1 MGCHLRWQAP
11 RQSIRDVEGRVPCQA
26 GVRLHTLGASSNLH
40 LDSTIVLS
48 PHRAIVLT
56 LGIRKLDSVMERERV
71 ESQAVLG
78 SNLRRLLLAL
88 CDCEQYFLK
97 LSVPCKMRME
107 IYRF

>member
-1 MGCHLRWQAP
+1 MGCHMRWQALHQ
-11 RQSIRDVEGRVPCQA
+11 RIRDVEGRFPCQA

-56 LGIRKLDSVMERERV
+56 LEICKLGSMVERDRV

-78 SNLRRLLLAL
+78 SNLR
-88 CDCEQYFLK
+88 
-97 LSVPCKMRME
+97 
-107 IYRF
+107 